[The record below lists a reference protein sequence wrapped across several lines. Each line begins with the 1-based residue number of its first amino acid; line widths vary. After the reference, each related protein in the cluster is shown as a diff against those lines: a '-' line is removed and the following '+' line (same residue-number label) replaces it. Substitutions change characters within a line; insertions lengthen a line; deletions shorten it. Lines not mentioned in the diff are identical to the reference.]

1 MHLDAQIRASFIE
14 ITANKMLTRVGIGI
28 VLNHSERSIP
38 FHIVTYD
45 FTIRDL
51 VLDPPAPE

>member
-28 VLNHSERSIP
+28 VMNYSEESIP
-38 FHIVTYD
+38 FHTVTYD